1 MMVDSFASI
10 YDRAAWRKGGPEALE
25 ELLPLPG
32 SDEAL
37 AATPDSDLLSRA
49 ALQIFA
55 SGFVWRVVENKWP
68 GHVEAFRGF
77 ETVPV
82 AMMTD
87 KDLDD
92 LATDTRIIRHRI
104 KIASIRANARMM
116 VDVAE
121 EHGSFA
127 DFLANWPSSDLVG
140 LLGWL
145 KKNGSRLGGN
155 TGSYFLRGAGKDSFI
170 LTQDV
175 SAALIEA
182 GVVDKAPTGKRA
194 RQAVQAQFN
203 AWQEESGRSY
213 SEMSKVLACSVPG
226 RRG

>member
-1 MMVDSFASI
+1 MPASFASI
-10 YDRAAWRKGGPEALE
+10 HARAAARKGGPEALE
-25 ELLPLPG
+25 ELLPVPG

-37 AATPDSDLLSRA
+37 AAVPDSDLLGRA
-49 ALQIFA
+49 AKHIFA

-77 ETVPV
+77 EPVPV

-87 KDLDD
+87 ADLDA
-92 LATDTRIIRHRI
+92 LAQDTRIIRHRI
-104 KIASIRANARMM
+104 KIGAVRANARMM

-127 DFLANWPSSDLVG
+127 RFLADWPSSDLVG
-140 LLGWL
+140 LTAWL

-155 TGSYFLRGAGKDSFI
+155 TGSYFLRGAGKDAFI
-170 LTQDV
+170 ITEDV
-175 SAALIEA
+175 AAALVQA

-194 RQAVQAQFN
+194 LRAVQEQFN
-203 AWQEESGRSY
+203 AWHEESGRSY
-213 SEMSKVLACSVPG
+213 SEMSKILACSVPG
-226 RRG
+226 RHG